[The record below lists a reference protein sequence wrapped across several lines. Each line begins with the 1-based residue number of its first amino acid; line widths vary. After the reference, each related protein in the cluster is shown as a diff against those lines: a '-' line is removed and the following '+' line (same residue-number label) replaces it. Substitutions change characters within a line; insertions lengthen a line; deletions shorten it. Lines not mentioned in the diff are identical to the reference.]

1 MDRIQ
6 VFAFR
11 GSKFL
16 QNLQLEVDE
25 DTFDIAVDLPLKKQ
39 YNVRCIFELANES
52 PSYPGHILGKEIAS
66 VRCAEK
72 VIDAETKLFFH
83 PNDPLNHEIKLPFE
97 RQNYIIEL
105 RIFEDSPVHHYGV
118 LDAVPIPTDILAL
131 YFTFSKKELS
141 PNTATAI
148 QKYFDGYSHL
158 GFCLGALEYIKEV
171 IYKEY
176 GNKKLDLVEIFSNT
190 EIINKLFEEQV
201 IMIVWGINP
210 YSYPIYSADNP
221 DILKPLVGEEFDH
234 EGIFKIREDI
244 KELSLIPGHNLGDW
258 PALLKED
265 WPKIR
270 LKGRGVKTYLKPYSL
285 RDPASEVVITS
296 FVVFR
301 SEGAINKSQPLLN
314 VDLLY
319 H

>member
-1 MDRIQ
+1 MYVCPHLNDLFPDLISYQRFVATIP
-6 VFAFR
+6 
-11 GSKFL
+11 FL
-16 QNLQLEVDE
+16 LLNQFCLWLMKIELKDNKQLE
-25 DTFDIAVDLPLKKQ
+25 P
-39 YNVRCIFELANES
+39 
-52 PSYPGHILGKEIAS
+52 
-66 VRCAEK
+66 
-72 VIDAETKLFFH
+72 
-83 PNDPLNHEIKLPFE
+83 
-97 RQNYIIEL
+97 
-105 RIFEDSPVHHYGV
+105 
-118 LDAVPIPTDILAL
+118 
-131 YFTFSKKELS
+131 
-141 PNTATAI
+141 
-148 QKYFDGYSHL
+148 
-158 GFCLGALEYIKEV
+158 EV

-265 WPKIR
+265 SKH
-270 LKGRGVKTYLKPYSL
+270 
-285 RDPASEVVITS
+285 TS
-296 FVVFR
+296 NL
-301 SEGAINKSQPLLN
+301 I
-314 VDLLY
+314 